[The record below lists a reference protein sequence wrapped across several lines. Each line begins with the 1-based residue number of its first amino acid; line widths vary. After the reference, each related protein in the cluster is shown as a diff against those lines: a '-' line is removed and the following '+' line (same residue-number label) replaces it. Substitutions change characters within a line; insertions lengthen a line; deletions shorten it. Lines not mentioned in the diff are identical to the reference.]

1 MSSSTFSP
9 SDNFSPPR
17 ENRLYPELFALHK
30 EIHDFSK
37 NLNDFL
43 RLLEIQKRIITSISE
58 AEKEI
63 QSSKKARRDPKDWQ
77 YIRYNFLCLGDCL
90 AFLYMDRFAL
100 KQTYFNVE
108 TYEPKPSGGFISGKS
123 GYEYEMKCLETV
135 ISLNVP
141 AVLCDITN
149 VLRYGDICLLGG
161 NDPSFIE
168 VKSSNTKDR
177 RGRRQQKKLQTL
189 CDFLISDRAENFRG
203 HHGVTIRSEISNTP
217 ILYADE
223 MQAAVEEAIKVGST
237 SFEIDECLKVV
248 VIADGNVN
256 SDYGN
261 LFEKRDL
268 SRSLFV
274 FVNEIKTNMSWG
286 SYYPYPLTFS
296 EPTHFEAF
304 IRGEVHII
312 TSLNIDA
319 FEKKLAPE
327 HVSLTF
333 EENGCEIQCHIH
345 FSDFLVDGEK
355 AHFVISEHMLCRIW
369 TDFIRPRWV
378 IENAICLIRNIPD
391 VMLAHPNSDDQRK

>member
-17 ENRLYPELFALHK
+17 ENRLYPELFSIHR

-37 NLNDFL
+37 NLNDFS

-63 QSSKKARRDPKDWQ
+63 QSAKQAKHDPKDWQ
-77 YIRYNFLCLGDCL
+77 YVRYNFLCLGDCL

-100 KQTYFNVE
+100 KHTYFNVE
-108 TYEPKPSGGFISGKS
+108 TYESKQSGGFISGKS
-123 GYEYEMKCLETV
+123 GYENEMKHLETV
-135 ISLNVP
+135 ISHDVP

-161 NDPSFIE
+161 NDPSFLE
-168 VKSSNTKDR
+168 VKSSNTKDG
-177 RGRRQQKKLQTL
+177 RGRRQKKKLQKL

-203 HHGVTIRSEISNTP
+203 HLGVTIRKEISNTP
-217 ILYADE
+217 ILYANE
-223 MQAAVEEAIKVGST
+223 MQAAVEKAIKVGST

-248 VIADGNVN
+248 VIADGNAN

-261 LFEKRDL
+261 LFGKRDL

-274 FVNEIKTNMSWG
+274 FVNEMKTNMSWG
-286 SYYPYPLTFS
+286 CYYPYPLTFS

-304 IRGEVHII
+304 IRGKVYII
-312 TSLNIDA
+312 VSLNIDA
-319 FEKKLAPE
+319 FEKKLATE

-333 EENGCEIQCHIH
+333 EEKECGIQCHIH
-345 FSDFLVDGEK
+345 VSDFLIDGEK

-369 TDFIRPRWV
+369 TDFIRPSWI
-378 IENAICLIRNIPD
+378 IENAICLIRNNPD
-391 VMLAHPNSDDQRK
+391 AISAILDT